1 MIWSFKEEATMK
13 FTRSKIVVL
22 CVFVVGVGAAG
33 IGALKAQQAAPAVKR
48 TVLLKQD
55 MTIPGREAVMTLVEL
70 PPGATEGRHTHPAEV
85 YVFVQEG
92 AISLEREGKPTESL
106 KAGDFFY
113 IAPGQIHNGTNKG
126 TATARLSAV
135 FFAEKGKPLTTQVP

>member
-1 MIWSFKEEATMK
+1 MK
-13 FTRSKIVVL
+13 SIRSKTALLWVIA
-22 CVFVVGVGAAG
+22 VGVGVVG

-48 TVLLKQD
+48 TVLLRQD

-70 PPGATEGRHTHPAEV
+70 PPGASEGRHTHPAEV

-92 AISLEREGKPTESL
+92 TISLEREGKPTESF
-106 KAGDFFY
+106 KAGDVFS
-113 IAPGQIHNGTNKG
+113 IAPGQIHTGTNKG
-126 TATARLSAV
+126 PVPARLNPV

>member
-1 MIWSFKEEATMK
+1 MK
-13 FTRSKIVVL
+13 SIRSKTALLWAIA
-22 CVFVVGVGAAG
+22 VGVGVGVVG

-70 PPGATEGRHTHPAEV
+70 PPGASEGRHTHPAEV

-92 AISLEREGKPTESL
+92 TISLEREGKPTESF
-106 KAGDFFY
+106 KAGDVFS

-126 TATARLSAV
+126 TAPVRLNPV

>member
-1 MIWSFKEEATMK
+1 MK
-13 FTRSKIVVL
+13 VARSRTALLWVIA
-22 CVFVVGVGAAG
+22 VGVGAAG
-33 IGALKAQQAAPAVKR
+33 IGALKAQQAAPTVKR

-55 MTIPGREAVMTLVEL
+55 MTIPGREAVMASVEL

-92 AISLEREGKPTESL
+92 TISLEREGKPTESL

-126 TATARLSAV
+126 TVTARLSAV
-135 FFAEKGKPLTTQVP
+135 FVTEKGKPLTTQVP